1 MHDTYD
7 LRCPFL
13 NHGNHGEKTREFH
26 SALSC
31 PGRSQMQRPGWLC
44 FFNYVFFSYWLTHHL
59 NIIVNHESSA
69 LGHTSIS
76 TTYVSLESVN
86 CVAFRAIMGASC
98 LQENSEESTS
108 AQIQLLAA
116 LWAAPG

>member
-1 MHDTYD
+1 M
-7 LRCPFL
+7 
-13 NHGNHGEKTREFH
+13 
-26 SALSC
+26 
-31 PGRSQMQRPGWLC
+31 
-44 FFNYVFFSYWLTHHL
+44 
-59 NIIVNHESSA
+59 NHESSA

-116 LWAAPG
+116 LWAAPGGGRSRGET